1 LFEDLARNGLL
12 VPGPNNAALN
22 PVLTGAK
29 KATISGVDY
38 ISYGQ
43 IAKGEKL
50 SIHYPQEGTVVALP
64 PVFVQ
69 QGAPHGDEAR
79 KLIDFMRQSLVANTF
94 MIPARADI
102 RAQRPVPGDFKI
114 LRLTGISSKK
124 TRHNR

>member
-1 LFEDLARNGLL
+1 M
-12 VPGPNNAALN
+12 
-22 PVLTGAK
+22 
-29 KATISGVDY
+29 
-38 ISYGQ
+38 
-43 IAKGEKL
+43 
-50 SIHYPQEGTVVALP
+50 VALP

>member
-1 LFEDLARNGLL
+1 MQACTSARSIVRTHGNKAWKLFEDLARNGLL

-50 SIHYPQEGTVVALP
+50 SIITCKKEPWSRCP
-64 PVFVQ
+64 RF
-69 QGAPHGDEAR
+69 
-79 KLIDFMRQSLVANTF
+79 S
-94 MIPARADI
+94 
-102 RAQRPVPGDFKI
+102 
-114 LRLTGISSKK
+114 SSKA
-124 TRHNR
+124 RHTGTKPAS